1 MKTIRL
7 GNDVQINWYI
17 TRFGEPED
25 FTGKNLTVKLIDK
38 LGEEQVFD
46 YEIDGNR
53 ITGIF
58 FGKDQSTNGVYRL
71 LLVENDGEEDMV
83 SLDYIDAFCLSNKM
97 KNQTSNGSDTTS
109 TINTEVEEYESQ
121 IDLEQDLFLY
131 AKKTYVNEKIDEVN
145 QRIDD
150 DFYNKEQVDQ
160 IIGELP
166 ASDTYTKSEID
177 AKIEDV
183 ADEIPTKTSDLTNDS
198 GYTTEQWVE
207 NKHYL
212 VAADIEGK
220 ADASTVYTKSQVD
233 SKLEGKADVDDV
245 PTKTSDLTNDSGF
258 VSENDLADVA
268 TSGSYNDLTNK
279 PVIPSLDGYA
289 TEEWVEGK
297 HYLVSADI
305 DSKADASTVYTKV
318 QVDNKLAGKAD
329 KSDIPTKTS
338 DLTNDSGFVSANNL
352 ADVATSGSYNDLSDK
367 PTIPSLDGYAT
378 EEWVENKHYLV
389 SADIAGKADASTV
402 YTKVQVDAK
411 LDGKADKSDIPSK
424 TSELTND
431 SGFVV
436 ESDLADVAT
445 SGSYNDLSNKPTIPS
460 LDGYATEQWVEN
472 KHYLVASDIA
482 GKADSSTVYNKTQID
497 NKLSLKADKSEIPS
511 KTSELTN
518 DSGFVSGNDLADVAT
533 SGSYNDLTDKP
544 TIPSLDGYATE
555 QWVEGKHY
563 LVAADIAGKAD
574 SSTVY
579 TKVQVDSKLDSKAD
593 VDDIPTKT
601 SDLTNDSGFIDTTA
615 LATLFDGAAYDSST
629 KRINFKH
636 GNNILAFIDATA
648 FIKDGMVESVVI
660 EDGYVVITFNTDSGK
675 EAIRIDITD
684 IFDPANYYDKTA
696 INGLLAGKQNV
707 ILDLNQIRLDA
718 SAGAIAYGWG
728 NHAQAGYAKDADLA
742 DVAKSGS
749 YNDLDDKPTIPS
761 LDGYATE
768 QWVEGKHYL
777 VANDVSTF
785 VDASTVYTKV
795 QVDNKLAL
803 KADKSEIPTKTSDLT
818 NDSGFVSGNDLAD
831 VATSGSYND
840 LTNKPTIPAAP
851 VQSDWNED
859 DTSDLAYINNKP
871 TIPTKTSD
879 LTNDSNFITQA
890 IAEQN
895 FEAKAWRG
903 TQAEYDALTVIEQN
917 KIYIILPAS

>member
-17 TRFGEPED
+17 TRFGSPED

-38 LGEEQVFD
+38 LGTEQVFG
-46 YEIDGNR
+46 YEIEGNR

-71 LLVENDGEEDMV
+71 LLVENDGEEDIV
-83 SLDYIDAFCLSNKM
+83 SLDYIDVFCLSNKM

-145 QRIDD
+145 HRIDNLPILNAYTKEEAD
-150 DFYNKEQVDQ
+150 ARFTTKEEIDKDFYNKQEINDAFYNKQEIDKNIYTKDQVDQ
-160 IIGELP
+160 IIEKLP

-183 ADEIPTKTSDLTNDS
+183 SSGIPTKTSDLTNDS
-198 GYTTEQWVE
+198 GYATEEWVK

-212 VAADIEGK
+212 VASDIAGK
-220 ADASTVYTKSQVD
+220 ADASNVYTKAQVD
-233 SKLEGKADVDDV
+233 TKLE
-245 PTKTSDLTNDSGF
+245 
-258 VSENDLADVA
+258 
-268 TSGSYNDLTNK
+268 
-279 PVIPSLDGYA
+279 
-289 TEEWVEGK
+289 
-297 HYLVSADI
+297 
-305 DSKADASTVYTKV
+305 
-318 QVDNKLAGKAD
+318 GKAD

-389 SADIAGKADASTV
+389 SSDIEGKADASTV
-402 YTKVQVDAK
+402 YNKTQVDNK
-411 LDGKADKSDIPSK
+411 LALKADKSDIP
-424 TSELTND
+424 T
-431 SGFVV
+431 
-436 ESDLADVAT
+436 
-445 SGSYNDLSNKPTIPS
+445 
-460 LDGYATEQWVEN
+460 
-472 KHYLVASDIA
+472 
-482 GKADSSTVYNKTQID
+482 
-497 NKLSLKADKSEIPS
+497 

-518 DSGFVSGNDLADVAT
+518 DSGFVSGNELSDVAK

-555 QWVEGKHY
+555 AWVEGKHY
-563 LVAADIAGKAD
+563 LVSADIAGKAD

-579 TKVQVDSKLDSKAD
+579 TKVQVDTKLEGKAD
-593 VDDIPTKT
+593 VGDIPTKT

-615 LATLFDGAAYDSST
+615 LATLFDGAEYDSTT

-636 GNNILAFIDATA
+636 GSNILAYVDATA

-660 EDGYVVITFNTDSGK
+660 ENGYVVITFNTDAGK
-675 EAIRIDITD
+675 EAIKIDITD
-684 IFDPANYYDKTA
+684 IFNPANYYDKTA
-696 INGLLAGKQNV
+696 VNGLLEGKQNV

-728 NHAQAGYAKDADLA
+728 NHANAGYAKDADLSG
-742 DVAKSGS
+742 VAKSGS
-749 YNDLDDKPTIPS
+749 YNDLTDKPIIPS

-785 VDASTVYTKV
+785 VDSSTVYTKL

-803 KADKSEIPTKTSDLT
+803 KADKSEIPTKTSELT
-818 NDSGFVSGNDLAD
+818 NDSGFVSGNDLSN

-840 LTNKPTIPAAP
+840 LIDKPTIPAAP
-851 VQSDWNED
+851 VQSDWNEN
-859 DTSDLAYINNKP
+859 DTNNLAYINNKP
-871 TIPTKTSD
+871 TIPSKTSD
-879 LTNDSNFITQA
+879 LTNDSDFITQA
-890 IAEQN
+890 VAEQN

>member
-1 MKTIRL
+1 
-7 GNDVQINWYI
+7 
-17 TRFGEPED
+17 
-25 FTGKNLTVKLIDK
+25 
-38 LGEEQVFD
+38 
-46 YEIDGNR
+46 
-53 ITGIF
+53 
-58 FGKDQSTNGVYRL
+58 
-71 LLVENDGEEDMV
+71 
-83 SLDYIDAFCLSNKM
+83 
-97 KNQTSNGSDTTS
+97 
-109 TINTEVEEYESQ
+109 
-121 IDLEQDLFLY
+121 
-131 AKKTYVNEKIDEVN
+131 
-145 QRIDD
+145 
-150 DFYNKEQVDQ
+150 
-160 IIGELP
+160 
-166 ASDTYTKSEID
+166 
-177 AKIEDV
+177 
-183 ADEIPTKTSDLTNDS
+183 
-198 GYTTEQWVE
+198 
-207 NKHYL
+207 
-212 VAADIEGK
+212 
-220 ADASTVYTKSQVD
+220 
-233 SKLEGKADVDDV
+233 
-245 PTKTSDLTNDSGF
+245 
-258 VSENDLADVA
+258 
-268 TSGSYNDLTNK
+268 
-279 PVIPSLDGYA
+279 
-289 TEEWVEGK
+289 
-297 HYLVSADI
+297 
-305 DSKADASTVYTKV
+305 
-318 QVDNKLAGKAD
+318 
-329 KSDIPTKTS
+329 
-338 DLTNDSGFVSANNL
+338 
-352 ADVATSGSYNDLSDK
+352 
-367 PTIPSLDGYAT
+367 
-378 EEWVENKHYLV
+378 
-389 SADIAGKADASTV
+389 
-402 YTKVQVDAK
+402 
-411 LDGKADKSDIPSK
+411 
-424 TSELTND
+424 
-431 SGFVV
+431 
-436 ESDLADVAT
+436 
-445 SGSYNDLSNKPTIPS
+445 
-460 LDGYATEQWVEN
+460 
-472 KHYLVASDIA
+472 
-482 GKADSSTVYNKTQID
+482 
-497 NKLSLKADKSEIPS
+497 
-511 KTSELTN
+511 LTN

-555 QWVEGKHY
+555 QWVENKHY

-615 LATLFDGAAYDSST
+615 LTTLFDGAAYDSST

-636 GNNILAFIDATA
+636 GNNILAFIDATD

-728 NHAQAGYAKDADLA
+728 NHASAGYAKDADLA
-742 DVAKSGS
+742 NVAKSGS

-840 LTNKPTIPAAP
+840 LSDKPTIPEAP

>member
-17 TRFGEPED
+17 TRFGSPED

-38 LGEEQVFD
+38 LGNEQVFE
-46 YEIDGNR
+46 YEIEGNR

-145 QRIDD
+145 HRIDNLPILNAYTKEEAD
-150 DFYNKEQVDQ
+150 ARFTTREEIDNAFYNKQEIDENIYTKYQVDE
-160 IIGELP
+160 IISELP
-166 ASDTYTKSEID
+166 VTDTYTKSEID
-177 AKIEDV
+177 AKIDDV
-183 ADEIPTKTSDLTNDS
+183 SNGIPT
-198 GYTTEQWVE
+198 
-207 NKHYL
+207 
-212 VAADIEGK
+212 
-220 ADASTVYTKSQVD
+220 
-233 SKLEGKADVDDV
+233 
-245 PTKTSDLTNDSGF
+245 
-258 VSENDLADVA
+258 
-268 TSGSYNDLTNK
+268 
-279 PVIPSLDGYA
+279 
-289 TEEWVEGK
+289 
-297 HYLVSADI
+297 
-305 DSKADASTVYTKV
+305 
-318 QVDNKLAGKAD
+318 
-329 KSDIPTKTS
+329 
-338 DLTNDSGFVSANNL
+338 
-352 ADVATSGSYNDLSDK
+352 
-367 PTIPSLDGYAT
+367 
-378 EEWVENKHYLV
+378 
-389 SADIAGKADASTV
+389 
-402 YTKVQVDAK
+402 
-411 LDGKADKSDIPSK
+411 K

-431 SGFVV
+431 SGF
-436 ESDLADVAT
+436 
-445 SGSYNDLSNKPTIPS
+445 
-460 LDGYATEQWVEN
+460 ATEQWVEN
-472 KHYLVASDIA
+472 KHYLVS
-482 GKADSSTVYNKTQID
+482 
-497 NKLSLKADKSEIPS
+497 
-511 KTSELTN
+511 
-518 DSGFVSGNDLADVAT
+518 
-533 SGSYNDLTDKP
+533 
-544 TIPSLDGYATE
+544 
-555 QWVEGKHY
+555 
-563 LVAADIAGKAD
+563 ADIAGKAD

-579 TKVQVDSKLDSKAD
+579 TKVQVDTKLEGKAD
-593 VDDIPTKT
+593 KSDIPTKT

-615 LATLFDGAAYDSST
+615 LATLFDGAEYDSTT

-636 GNNILAFIDATA
+636 GSNILAYVDATD

-660 EDGYVVITFNTDSGK
+660 ENGYVVITFNTDAGK
-675 EAIRIDITD
+675 EAIKIDITD
-684 IFDPANYYDKTA
+684 IFNPSNYYDKTA
-696 INGLLAGKQNV
+696 INGLLEGKQNV

-728 NHAQAGYAKDADLA
+728 NHANAGYAKDADLA

-749 YNDLDDKPTIPS
+749 YNDLTDKPIIPS

-803 KADKSEIPTKTSDLT
+803 KADKSEIPTKTSDLN
-818 NDSGFVSGNDLAD
+818 NDSGFVSGNDLAN

-840 LTNKPTIPAAP
+840 LIDKPTIPSAP
-851 VQSDWNED
+851 VQSDWNEN
-859 DTSDLAYINNKP
+859 DTNNLAYINNKP
-871 TIPTKTSD
+871 TIPSKTSD
-879 LTNDSNFITQA
+879 LTNDSDFITQA
-890 IAEQN
+890 VAEQN

>member
-17 TRFGEPED
+17 TRFGKPED

-38 LGEEQVFD
+38 LGNEQVFA
-46 YEIDGNR
+46 YEIQGNR

-145 QRIDD
+145 HRIDNLPSLNGYTKEEAD
-150 DFYNKEQVDQ
+150 ARFTTRTEIDNAFYNKQEIDYNIYTKDQVDN
-160 IIGELP
+160 IISELP
-166 ASDTYTKSEID
+166 VTDTYTKSEID

-183 ADEIPTKTSDLTNDS
+183 SNGIPTKISDLTNDS
-198 GYTTEQWVE
+198 GFATEQWVE

-212 VAADIEGK
+212 VSSDIAGK
-220 ADASTVYTKSQVD
+220 ADASNVYTKTQVD
-233 SKLEGKADVDDV
+233 NKLALKADKSEI
-245 PTKTSDLTNDSGF
+245 PTKTSELNNDSGF
-258 VSENDLADVA
+258 VSGNELADVA

-289 TEEWVEGK
+289 TEAWVEGK
-297 HYLVSADI
+297 HYLVS
-305 DSKADASTVYTKV
+305 
-318 QVDNKLAGKAD
+318 
-329 KSDIPTKTS
+329 
-338 DLTNDSGFVSANNL
+338 
-352 ADVATSGSYNDLSDK
+352 
-367 PTIPSLDGYAT
+367 
-378 EEWVENKHYLV
+378 
-389 SADIAGKADASTV
+389 
-402 YTKVQVDAK
+402 
-411 LDGKADKSDIPSK
+411 
-424 TSELTND
+424 
-431 SGFVV
+431 
-436 ESDLADVAT
+436 
-445 SGSYNDLSNKPTIPS
+445 
-460 LDGYATEQWVEN
+460 
-472 KHYLVASDIA
+472 
-482 GKADSSTVYNKTQID
+482 
-497 NKLSLKADKSEIPS
+497 
-511 KTSELTN
+511 
-518 DSGFVSGNDLADVAT
+518 
-533 SGSYNDLTDKP
+533 
-544 TIPSLDGYATE
+544 
-555 QWVEGKHY
+555 
-563 LVAADIAGKAD
+563 ADIAGKAD

-579 TKVQVDSKLDSKAD
+579 TKVQVDNKLSGKAN

-615 LATLFDGAAYDSST
+615 LATLFDDAEYDSST

-636 GNNILAFIDATA
+636 GSNILAYIDATA

-660 EDGYVVITFNTDSGK
+660 ENGYVVITFNTDAGK
-675 EAIRIDITD
+675 EAIKIDITD
-684 IFDPANYYDKTA
+684 IFNPANYYDKTA
-696 INGLLAGKQNV
+696 VNGLLEGKQNV

-728 NHAQAGYAKDADLA
+728 NHANAGYAKDADLA
-742 DVAKSGS
+742 NVAKSGS
-749 YNDLDDKPTIPS
+749 YNDLKDKPTIPS

-818 NDSGFVSGNDLAD
+818 NDSGFVSGNDLAN

-840 LTNKPTIPAAP
+840 LIDKPTIPAAP
-851 VQSDWNED
+851 VQSDWNEN
-859 DTSDLAYINNKP
+859 DTNNLAYINNKP
-871 TIPTKTSD
+871 TIPSKTSE
-879 LTNDSNFITQA
+879 LTNDSDFITNA

>member
-17 TRFGEPED
+17 TRFGSPED

-38 LGEEQVFD
+38 LGNEQVFG
-46 YEIDGNR
+46 YEIEGNR

-145 QRIDD
+145 NRIDNLPSLNAYTKEEAD
-150 DFYNKEQVDQ
+150 ARFTTREEIDNAFYNKQEIDYNIYTKDQVDY
-160 IIGELP
+160 IISELP
-166 ASDTYTKSEID
+166 VTDTYTKSEID
-177 AKIEDV
+177 SKIEDV
-183 ADEIPTKTSDLTNDS
+183 SNGIPTKTS
-198 GYTTEQWVE
+198 E
-207 NKHYL
+207 
-212 VAADIEGK
+212 
-220 ADASTVYTKSQVD
+220 
-233 SKLEGKADVDDV
+233 
-245 PTKTSDLTNDSGF
+245 LTNDSGF
-258 VSENDLADVA
+258 VSGNELADVA
-268 TSGSYNDLTNK
+268 KSGSYNDLINK

-289 TEEWVEGK
+289 TEAWVEGK
-297 HYLVSADI
+297 HYLVSSDI
-305 DSKADASTVYTKV
+305 AGKADSSTVYTKV

-329 KSDIPTKTS
+329 V
-338 DLTNDSGFVSANNL
+338 N
-352 ADVATSGSYNDLSDK
+352 
-367 PTIPSLDGYAT
+367 
-378 EEWVENKHYLV
+378 
-389 SADIAGKADASTV
+389 
-402 YTKVQVDAK
+402 
-411 LDGKADKSDIPSK
+411 
-424 TSELTND
+424 
-431 SGFVV
+431 
-436 ESDLADVAT
+436 
-445 SGSYNDLSNKPTIPS
+445 
-460 LDGYATEQWVEN
+460 
-472 KHYLVASDIA
+472 
-482 GKADSSTVYNKTQID
+482 
-497 NKLSLKADKSEIPS
+497 
-511 KTSELTN
+511 
-518 DSGFVSGNDLADVAT
+518 
-533 SGSYNDLTDKP
+533 
-544 TIPSLDGYATE
+544 
-555 QWVEGKHY
+555 
-563 LVAADIAGKAD
+563 
-574 SSTVY
+574 
-579 TKVQVDSKLDSKAD
+579 
-593 VDDIPTKT
+593 DIPTKT

-615 LATLFDGAAYDSST
+615 LATLFDGAEYDSTT

-636 GNNILAFIDATA
+636 GSNILAYVDATD

-660 EDGYVVITFNTDSGK
+660 ENGYVVITFNTDAGK
-675 EAIRIDITD
+675 EAIKIDITD
-684 IFDPANYYDKTA
+684 IFNPANYYDKTA
-696 INGLLAGKQNV
+696 VNGLLEGKQNV

-728 NHAQAGYAKDADLA
+728 NHANAGYAKDADLA

-749 YNDLDDKPTIPS
+749 YNDLTNKPVIPS

-785 VDASTVYTKV
+785 VDASTVYTKL

-803 KADKSEIPTKTSDLT
+803 KADKSEIPTKTSELN
-818 NDSGFVSGNDLAD
+818 NDSGFVSGNDLAN

-840 LTNKPTIPAAP
+840 LIDKPTIPAAP
-851 VQSDWNED
+851 VQSDWNEN
-859 DTSDLAYINNKP
+859 DTNNLAYINNKP
-871 TIPTKTSD
+871 TIPSKTSE
-879 LTNDSNFITQA
+879 LTNDSDFITNA

>member
-17 TRFGEPED
+17 TRFGSPED

-38 LGEEQVFD
+38 LGNEQVFE
-46 YEIDGNR
+46 YEIYGNR

-145 QRIDD
+145 HRIDNLPILNAYTKEEAD
-150 DFYNKEQVDQ
+150 ARFTTREEIDNAFYNKQEIDENIYTKYQVDE
-160 IIGELP
+160 IISELP
-166 ASDTYTKSEID
+166 VTDTYTKSEID
-177 AKIEDV
+177 AKIDDV
-183 ADEIPTKTSDLTNDS
+183 SNGIPT
-198 GYTTEQWVE
+198 
-207 NKHYL
+207 
-212 VAADIEGK
+212 
-220 ADASTVYTKSQVD
+220 
-233 SKLEGKADVDDV
+233 
-245 PTKTSDLTNDSGF
+245 
-258 VSENDLADVA
+258 
-268 TSGSYNDLTNK
+268 
-279 PVIPSLDGYA
+279 
-289 TEEWVEGK
+289 
-297 HYLVSADI
+297 
-305 DSKADASTVYTKV
+305 
-318 QVDNKLAGKAD
+318 
-329 KSDIPTKTS
+329 
-338 DLTNDSGFVSANNL
+338 
-352 ADVATSGSYNDLSDK
+352 
-367 PTIPSLDGYAT
+367 
-378 EEWVENKHYLV
+378 
-389 SADIAGKADASTV
+389 
-402 YTKVQVDAK
+402 
-411 LDGKADKSDIPSK
+411 K

-431 SGFVV
+431 SGF
-436 ESDLADVAT
+436 
-445 SGSYNDLSNKPTIPS
+445 
-460 LDGYATEQWVEN
+460 ATEQWVEN
-472 KHYLVASDIA
+472 KHYLVS
-482 GKADSSTVYNKTQID
+482 
-497 NKLSLKADKSEIPS
+497 
-511 KTSELTN
+511 
-518 DSGFVSGNDLADVAT
+518 
-533 SGSYNDLTDKP
+533 
-544 TIPSLDGYATE
+544 
-555 QWVEGKHY
+555 
-563 LVAADIAGKAD
+563 ADIAGKAD

-579 TKVQVDSKLDSKAD
+579 TKVQVDTKLEGKAD
-593 VDDIPTKT
+593 KSDIPTKT

-615 LATLFDGAAYDSST
+615 LATLFDGAEYDSTT

-636 GNNILAFIDATA
+636 GSNILAYVDATD

-660 EDGYVVITFNTDSGK
+660 ENGYVVITFNTDAGK
-675 EAIRIDITD
+675 EAIKIDITD
-684 IFDPANYYDKTA
+684 IFNPSNYYDKTA
-696 INGLLAGKQNV
+696 INGLLEGKQNV

-728 NHAQAGYAKDADLA
+728 NHANAGYAKDADLA

-749 YNDLDDKPTIPS
+749 YNDLTDKPIIPS

-803 KADKSEIPTKTSDLT
+803 KADKSEIPTKTSDLN
-818 NDSGFVSGNDLAD
+818 NDSGFVSGNDLAN

-840 LTNKPTIPAAP
+840 LIDKPTIPSAP
-851 VQSDWNED
+851 VQSDWNEN
-859 DTSDLAYINNKP
+859 DTNNLAYINNKP
-871 TIPTKTSD
+871 TIPSKTSD
-879 LTNDSNFITQA
+879 LTNDSDFITQA
-890 IAEQN
+890 VAEQN